1 MVALGEDTKFTIFM
15 TGHFVRADNE
25 EGTIESHVDLES
37 DSYVE
42 NSIVTEFIYL
52 FDDDIRTSD
61 DQFEEALFT
70 MGVRKTRARVPY
82 VAYSSGEEVEQVI
95 GVQPGS
101 GQGAQPGSGQGA

>member
-1 MVALGEDTKFTIFM
+1 MVALGEDTKFTIFI
-15 TGHFVRADNE
+15 TCHFVVDFRADNE

-82 VAYSSGEEVEQVI
+82 VAYSSGE
-95 GVQPGS
+95 
-101 GQGAQPGSGQGA
+101 